1 MCRWTGEKRGKDP
14 SPSVMVFSGH
24 MIDSPTRK
32 PPRFPPELEHTVTH
46 CINEHL
52 VLNKGK
58 IAYAAAASGGDIIF
72 LEQMLSLHGEI
83 NIILPVSPADFK
95 EQSVAPAGRTWSL
108 RFERLLA
115 HAATVQILGPYSPTS
130 FKKSLC
136 NCNLHLCKL
145 ATTRA
150 RKENMQVRGLTV
162 LDSTQPGH
170 LTGGTASMISL
181 WQQQNIRYSCIFLNK
196 LRSKNNTGNPYGS

>member
-1 MCRWTGEKRGKDP
+1 
-14 SPSVMVFSGH
+14 MVFSGH

-32 PPRFPPELEHTVTH
+32 IPRFPPELEHTVTH
-46 CINEHL
+46 YVNEYL
-52 VLNKGK
+52 VKNKTK

-72 LEQMLSLHGEI
+72 LEQMLSLQGEV
-83 NIILPVSPADFK
+83 NIVLPIEPADFK
-95 EQSVAPAGRTWSL
+95 EQSVASAGRTWLL

-115 HAATVQILGPYSPTS
+115 HAATVQILDSYSRTS
-130 FKKSLC
+130 FNKSLM
-136 NCNLHLCKL
+136 NCNLHLCER

-150 RKENMQVRGLTV
+150 RKENMQIRGLAV

-181 WQQQNIRYSCIFLNK
+181 WQQQDIRYSCIFLDK